1 MKQLTEKQLS
11 EIQSKARSNPNL
23 RIQTVVGVYIECI
36 NKARKQGRPTRNLVR
51 RLIKV
56 LEDYPDIRY

>member
-1 MKQLTEKQLS
+1 MKLTEKQLGTIKEKS
-11 EIQSKARSNPNL
+11 MSNPNL

-36 NKARKQGRPTRNLVR
+36 NKARKQERPTHNLVR

-56 LEDYPDIRY
+56 LNDYPDISY